1 MVRRWLGNMPLIA
14 LACLAG
20 CGFHL
25 RGDTQLSPQL
35 EPTYLEGISPYSQ
48 LGIELKRSLEANG
61 VAVIEEPA
69 QASAILRIT
78 YNQLQQQ
85 VLSVGAAGKV
95 QEYALRYLLQFQ
107 VIDSEG
113 KVLLPLQHLELVRE
127 YRFDERSVISAAEQ
141 EILLGEA
148 LVVEMVQQM
157 LWRLEALSSSLSG

>member
-1 MVRRWLGNMPLIA
+1 MVRQWLGKMPLFA
-14 LACLAG
+14 LLFLAG

-25 RGDTQLSPQL
+25 RGDAQLPPQL

-61 VAVIEEPA
+61 VTVTAEPG
-69 QASAILRIT
+69 QASAILRVT

-95 QEYALRYLLQFQ
+95 QEYALKYFLQFH

-113 KVLLPLQHLELVRE
+113 DLLLPPQHLELVRE
-127 YRFDERSVISAAEQ
+127 YQFDERSVISAAEQ
-141 EILLGEA
+141 EALLGEA
-148 LVVEMVQQM
+148 LMVDMVQQI

>member
-1 MVRRWLGNMPLIA
+1 MARQWLGIIPMIA
-14 LACLAG
+14 VVCLVG

-25 RGDTQLSPQL
+25 RGDAQLSPLL
-35 EPTYLEGISPYSQ
+35 EPTYVEGVSPYSQ
-48 LGIELKRSLEANG
+48 LGIELRRSLEANG
-61 VAVIEEPA
+61 VDVVAEPV

-107 VIDSEG
+107 VINSEG
-113 KVLLPLQHLELVRE
+113 KVLLPPQNLELVRE

-141 EILLGEA
+141 KNLLGKA

-157 LWRLEALSSSLSG
+157 LWRLEALSSSLKG